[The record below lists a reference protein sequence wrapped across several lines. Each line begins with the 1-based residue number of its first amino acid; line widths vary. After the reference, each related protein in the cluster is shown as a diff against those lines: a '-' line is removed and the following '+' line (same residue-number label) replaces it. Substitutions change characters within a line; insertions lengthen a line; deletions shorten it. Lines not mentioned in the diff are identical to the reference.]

1 MTTAAELAE
10 ISDALHDEW
19 FLIDRLEH
27 DAERAELRLPIY
39 AGRWKKRWFGWI
51 GEPLEDP
58 PPPPMATLVVGK
70 VTSVSVD
77 DGAEIGSYTVNRL
90 VYDATSGEL
99 RVVSNVP
106 CEIVMQC
113 QELDVELVRA

>member
-1 MTTAAELAE
+1 
-10 ISDALHDEW
+10 
-19 FLIDRLEH
+19 
-27 DAERAELRLPIY
+27 
-39 AGRWKKRWFGWI
+39 
-51 GEPLEDP
+51 
-58 PPPPMATLVVGK
+58 MATLVVGK